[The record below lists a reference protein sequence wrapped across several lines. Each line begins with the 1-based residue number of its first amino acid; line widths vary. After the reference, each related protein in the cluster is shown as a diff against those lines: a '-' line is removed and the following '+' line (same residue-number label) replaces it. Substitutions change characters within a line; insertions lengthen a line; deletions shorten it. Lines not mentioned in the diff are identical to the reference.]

1 MTQFISP
8 QAKELET
15 IISELPIDKIQEVLD
30 FAHYL
35 RLRYVSKPERG
46 SAKAILETL
55 EDVGSLQF
63 EKGELDSLLIDI
75 ETMRQMDLQDHD

>member
-15 IISELPIDKIQEVLD
+15 IISELPTDKIQEVLD

-35 RLRYVSKPERG
+35 RLRYVSKPQRG
-46 SAKAILETL
+46 SATVILETL
-55 EDVGSLQF
+55 ENVGSLQF
-63 EKGELDSLLIDI
+63 EEGELDSLLTEI
-75 ETMRQMDLQDHD
+75 EAMRQMDLHHHE